1 MGVSI
6 GVYMRCKVRY
16 STHFDGF
23 VRCQLGWA
31 EFPRTPLLVCFQ
43 LDRLQMRV

>member
-1 MGVSI
+1 MGVSR
-6 GVYMRCKVRY
+6 GLYMRCEFRC
-16 STHFDGF
+16 STHFAGF

-43 LDRLQMRV
+43 LDRLQVGV